1 MNNPFLLQFCSQ
13 EQETKII
20 TKKNQNEPIS
30 NRQNKKITFNNIV
43 SAILIP
49 SIKDM
54 DAEIRSTL
62 WWNEMDYKDFYISSK
77 AEIAFFLKMHKDL
90 KQKDAVRLLYQHS
103 MICYEP
109 YMM

>member
-1 MNNPFLLQFCSQ
+1 MSEQALQQTSIEKMSTQNFHKNN
-13 EQETKII
+13 
-20 TKKNQNEPIS
+20 KK
-30 NRQNKKITFNNIV
+30 NKKIVFNHIV
-43 SAILIP
+43 SALLIP
-49 SIKDM
+49 CNKDM
-54 DAEIRSTL
+54 DAEMRAQL